1 MQKIDLKGR
10 TLQGLSKKIQRIR
23 FSKNNLCRNISDYTH
38 WMVPME
44 NEPLTGN
51 PWAQPS

>member
-1 MQKIDLKGR
+1 MQKNR
-10 TLQGLSKKIQRIR
+10 PQRANPSRSVRKIQRIR